1 MLVKWDPVTLP
12 PPSCRACYQAEGS
25 VHPGDGGECP
35 DLPGPED
42 RVLEATEAHVRTQ
55 EGEGDETLQAF
66 PDAIHHNKIS
76 FFFFLASVHFKK
88 REGGK
93 EKRVSGMGWG
103 VGWEGGDKRNIL
115 YGCLHDEMVKLPIR
129 NR

>member
-25 VHPGDGGECP
+25 VHPGDSGECP

-66 PDAIHHNKIS
+66 PDAIHHDKIS
-76 FFFFLASVHFKK
+76 FFFFFGICAFQK
-88 REGGK
+88 EGRRKG
-93 EKRVSGMGWG
+93 EEGVRDG
-103 VGWEGGDKRNIL
+103 VGGGVGGGRQKEYFVR
-115 YGCLHDEMVKLPIR
+115 VFA
-129 NR
+129 